1 LRQLPEIGS
10 FNTDRWLFLGF
21 LYNLCRQS
29 VNLKNM
35 EAQNFQLTGIFV
47 QDPIDKGFTAF
58 FAQLPNIIAEGD
70 TEEEATKNLIQ
81 TVQTVFEHQQNNGF
95 HQPNVRT
102 KQFNL
107 SIA

>member
-1 LRQLPEIGS
+1 M
-10 FNTDRWLFLGF
+10 
-21 LYNLCRQS
+21 YNLCRQP

-35 EAQNFQLTGIFV
+35 KAQNFQLTGIFV